1 MHIVKQWTL
10 GQTDS
15 AIPSSNKFALSS
27 SNLTLAASM
36 RLGLPIAFPEW
47 VNKCDCG
54 RSIGVDGF
62 DADGFHL
69 LTCKTGGG
77 PVWTHDTMV
86 SVWG

>member
-1 MHIVKQWTL
+1 MPYHPLISLHYHPVILLWL
-10 GQTDS
+10 
-15 AIPSSNKFALSS
+15 
-27 SNLTLAASM
+27 